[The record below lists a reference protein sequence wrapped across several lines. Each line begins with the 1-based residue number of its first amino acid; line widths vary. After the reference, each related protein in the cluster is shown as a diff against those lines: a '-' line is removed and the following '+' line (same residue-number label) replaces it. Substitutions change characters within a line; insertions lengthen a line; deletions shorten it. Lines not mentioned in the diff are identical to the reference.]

1 MKIRGTIHF
10 IVFITIFGQ
19 KGGVAKTCTSVH
31 LAAHWARNDRSVVLV
46 DADRNRSATAYGAR
60 GLLPCPVVPME
71 AAAKATRHAEI
82 VVTDGQASS
91 NEEELKNLVEGSDF
105 ILLPTTTQSRSVE
118 LTVEMSTMLNHHGI
132 PFSAMLVK
140 VDSRKKSAAKEAAS
154 ILKGFGIDVLT
165 SKIPLLSAFEN
176 AETEGVTVDEAI
188 DKRGRANTRRMMGW
202 HAYGRACSEIE
213 KILQNDHQNRKP
225 SVTPLGWDF
234 SLLENRAA

>member
-1 MKIRGTIHF
+1 VKIQRTIRF

-31 LAAHWARNDRSVVLV
+31 LAAHWARNNRSVVLV

-118 LTVEMSTMLNHHGI
+118 LTVEMSTMLNQHGI

-140 VDSRKKSAAKEAAS
+140 VDSRKKSAAKDAAS
-154 ILKGFGIDVLT
+154 ILEGFGIHVLK
-165 SKIPLLSAFEN
+165 SRIPLLSAFEN

-188 DKRGRANTRRMMGW
+188 NKRGRANTRRMMGW
-202 HAYGRACSEIE
+202 HAYGLACTEIE
-213 KILQNDHQNRKP
+213 TILQNDHQKRKP